1 MKDLGIKNKEAL
13 LNQGLVLEK
22 ISNKEDNFTYSP
34 VSQIY
39 NSDYFQ
45 NKKGRLAND
54 VNFFKKVFSGG
65 NIKQCYKEW
74 MKRDTEL
81 RKIFQEQHPIVSKM

>member
-13 LNQGLVLEK
+13 LNQGLVVEK

-39 NSDYFQ
+39 NSDYF
-45 NKKGRLAND
+45 KYYLALYCNSL
-54 VNFFKKVFSGG
+54 VLF
-65 NIKQCYKEW
+65 
-74 MKRDTEL
+74 MKN
-81 RKIFQEQHPIVSKM
+81 